1 MLDNSVSSFLEKA
14 ASRSPAPGGGCVA
27 ALAGALG
34 ASMAS
39 MSASFTIGK
48 KGYESVSEEAGD
60 ILSASASAV
69 KKLSALAEADIAS
82 YEKVSAAYKLPA
94 GTDELKKE
102 KQAEI
107 RESLLE
113 AMRVPFETAG
123 QCLDIMKRLV
133 RLAEIGN
140 KNLISD
146 VGVAAY
152 LLSAAVKSA
161 ALNVEINLKA
171 LADEDLTAEKRGALN
186 RWLQESRNILK
197 QVEPM
202 VREGISG

>member
-48 KGYESVSEEAGD
+48 KGYESASEEAGD

-94 GTDELKKE
+94 GTDELEKE

-123 QCLDIMKRLV
+123 HCLDIMKRLV

-186 RWLQESRNILK
+186 RWIEESRNILK

-202 VREGISG
+202 VRKGISG

>member
-1 MLDNSVSSFLEKA
+1 MLEDSVSSFLEKA

-48 KGYESVSEEAGD
+48 KGYESASEEAGD

-186 RWLQESRNILK
+186 RWLEESRNILK

-202 VREGISG
+202 VRKGISG